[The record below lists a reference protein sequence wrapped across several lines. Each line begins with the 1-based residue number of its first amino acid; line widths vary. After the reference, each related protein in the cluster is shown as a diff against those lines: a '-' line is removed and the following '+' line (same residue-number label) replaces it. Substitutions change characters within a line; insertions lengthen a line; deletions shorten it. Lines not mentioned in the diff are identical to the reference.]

1 MQITTKRLLTGILV
15 PLALGGTLAACGDDD
30 SNMGDMGGM
39 NHTSSPESTSKAS
52 SGSGKVSD
60 DAAAVDK
67 AFVRQMV
74 PHHIMAVDMAETAQ
88 AKAEHQELKDLADA
102 IVTSQTAEIDQM
114 ETIAGQLEVTPDDA
128 VTDSSMGHGKSMAAD
143 AATLGLSMNDMGMSM
158 GMMDLEN
165 ANPFDTAFIDEMT
178 PHHEGAIR
186 MAKAQLAGGESA
198 ELKKISTAII
208 AAQEKEI
215 AQMAQWKKD
224 WQ

>member
-1 MQITTKRLLTGILV
+1 MKTTRNRLLAGILV
-15 PLALGGTLAACGDDD
+15 PLALGGALAGCGDDD
-30 SNMGDMGGM
+30 TNMGDMGGM
-39 NHTSSPESTSKAS
+39 NHSASDSKSPAA
-52 SGSGKVSD
+52 SGSGTVSK

-88 AKAEHQELKDLADA
+88 AKATHPELKQLADA
-102 IVTSQTAEIDQM
+102 IITGQTAEIDQM
-114 ETIAGQLEVTPDDA
+114 ETIAGQLEVTPDEA
-128 VTDSSMGHGKSMAAD
+128 ATDSTMGHGKSMSAD

-165 ANPFDTAFIDEMT
+165 ADPFDIAFIDEMT

-186 MAKAQLAGGESA
+186 MAKAELAGGENA
-198 ELKKISTAII
+198 ELKKIATAIV
-208 AAQEKEI
+208 AAQEKEL